1 MGYKRRR
8 IIWIE
13 AMKMTMHKRIYL
25 FEEGSANMC
34 DLLGN
39 KGAQIAE
46 MTRIGLPVP
55 VGFTIT
61 TETCKEFY
69 KCGKKFPR
77 GLEEELMDKV
87 RMLEAKTGKR
97 FGDPDNPLLFSVRSG
112 AAISM
117 PGMMDTVLNLGLNE
131 KTIKGLIRQ
140 TNEEKSAYDC
150 YRRFVQMY
158 GDVVLSVSKE
168 KFEWVL
174 DKYKVKQGVKTDAE
188 LSADALKEIVAVFKK
203 IIKEETGG
211 VFPEDP
217 HTQLKM
223 SIEAIFNSWNNPRA
237 ITYRRINNLPHDLG
251 TGVNVQVMVFGNV
264 GEDSATG
271 VAFTRDPATG
281 EKRLFAEYLV
291 NAQGEDVV
299 AGVRTPK
306 NIEGMRKEFPVAY
319 DELADTC
326 NVLEKH
332 YKDMQD
338 IEFTIERKKFY
349 VLQTR
354 SGKRTALAAV
364 KIAVDMVEEGLVDK
378 KAALLRVDAEQL
390 SQLLHPTIDAKAK
403 LNVIAKGLPASPGAA
418 VGKAVFGAERAVE
431 MGESGEKVIL
441 VRLETSPD
449 DIGGMAASQGVLTA
463 RGGMTSHAA
472 IVARGMGKC
481 CVTGCS
487 NIILFENARG
497 FRVNNAEVKEGDYIT
512 LNGSTGEVILG
523 KAELVEPKMSANFGK
538 LMEWADSVRKMK
550 VKANADTPFDAQAAR
565 DFGAEGIGLC
575 RTEHMFFEGERIKA
589 VREMILSDT
598 LEERKRALAKVQ
610 VMQKEDFKGIF
621 KVMDGLPVIIRL
633 LDPPL
638 HEFLPKEDDE
648 IKELV
653 KEMSVDAKKIKD
665 IVTALHEFNPMLGF
679 RGCRLGV
686 KYPEI
691 NEMQAK
697 AIFEA
702 ALECQK
708 QGIEVK
714 PQIEVP
720 LVGEVKEFM
729 MIKEIIEKAAE
740 ETGAKGKI
748 IYETGTMIEVPRA
761 AITADKIAK
770 EADFMSFGTN
780 DLTQMTCGFSR
791 DDAGK
796 FLKQYVDCGIYKRDP
811 FQSIDREG
819 VGLLMKM
826 CVDKARKVKPDI
838 EIGICGEHGGDPAS
852 IEFCYKIGLSDV
864 SCSPFRVLIA
874 RLAAAQAALKE

>member
-1 MGYKRRR
+1 
-8 IIWIE
+8 
-13 AMKMTMHKRIYL
+13 MTMHKRIYL
-25 FEEGSANMC
+25 FEEASVNMR

-77 GLEEELMDKV
+77 GLGEELMDKV

-131 KTIKGLIRQ
+131 KTIKGLIKQ
-140 TNEEKSAYDC
+140 MNEERFAYDC

-168 KFEWVL
+168 KFELVL
-174 DKYKVKQGVKTDAE
+174 DKYKEKLGVKTDAE
-188 LSADALKEIVAVFKK
+188 LSADALKEIVVVFKK

-251 TGVNVQVMVFGNV
+251 TGVNVQIMVFGNV
-264 GEDSATG
+264 GGDSATG

-281 EKRLFAEYLV
+281 EKKLFAEYLV

-306 NIEGMRKEFPVAY
+306 DIEGMKEEFPEAY
-319 DELADTC
+319 DALANTC
-326 NVLEKH
+326 KVLEKH
-332 YKDMQD
+332 YKDVQD
-338 IEFTIERKKFY
+338 TEFTVERKKFY
-349 VLQTR
+349 ILQTR
-354 SGKRTALAAV
+354 AGKRTAQAAV
-364 KIAVDMVEEGLVDK
+364 KIAVDMVAEGLIDK
-378 KAALLRVDAEQL
+378 KTAILRVEPEQL
-390 SQLLHPTIDAKAK
+390 NQLLHPMIDSKVK
-403 LNVIAKGLPASPGAA
+403 LDVIAKGLPASPGAA
-418 VGKAVFGAERAVE
+418 VGKAVFDSEKASE
-431 MGESGEKVIL
+431 MGEMGEKVVL

-449 DIGGMAASQGVLTA
+449 DIGGMAASKGILTV

-472 IVARGMGKC
+472 IVGRGMGKC
-481 CVTGCS
+481 CVVGCS
-487 NIILFENARG
+487 DIIINENDRSFKAG
-497 FRVNNAEVKEGDYIT
+497 NVLVKEGDYMT
-512 LNGSTGEVILG
+512 LNGNTGEVILG
-523 KAELVEPKMSANFGK
+523 KVELVEPKMSGSFEK
-538 LMEWADSVRKMK
+538 LMDWADSVRKLK
-550 VKANADTPFDAQAAR
+550 VKTNADTSSDAQVAR

-575 RTEHMFFEGERIKA
+575 RTEHMFFEGDRIKA
-589 VREMILSDT
+589 IREMILSDT
-598 LEERKRALAKVQ
+598 PEERKRALAKVQ

-648 IKELV
+648 IREFV
-653 KEMSVDAKKIKD
+653 RQMNVDAKKIKD

-679 RGCRLGV
+679 RGCRLGIR
-686 KYPEI
+686 YPEI

-708 QGIEVK
+708 QGIKVK

-720 LVGEVKEFM
+720 LVGEVKEFR

-796 FLKQYVDCGIYKRDP
+796 FLKLYVDSGIYKRDP
-811 FQSIDREG
+811 FQSIDTEG